1 MSSGEAMSEVSVQA
15 MLRRME
21 ASVATVVA
29 SVQLDSQHAAVGG
42 LERAVKRVTHL
53 AEKTHARY
61 RPSPVAIYVSNL
73 TRARDDDG
81 GSLLGVPT
89 MGAAADHA
97 HTDDWRVLDLVR
109 AGAEEM
115 ALDDA
120 LRDAGDE
127 YKSALSASGLPPA
140 TVALLESW
148 LDLQVVTRLVQL
160 QGDQPH
166 DVRAVARPTTGEDQA
181 FAMGVN
187 AMGVNA
193 MDAVEASQAS
203 LIADA
208 ARPRADAPL
217 SAIELGQL
225 LHVSDQTVRG
235 RERAGELF
243 SILRPG
249 RRRGVEYPG
258 FQAWPEI
265 SGAPL
270 AKTLAALTPPDGGRV
285 SGTLAYGFFT
295 TRTELLGGLTPLE
308 VMMGR
313 LLTARAIDADVQAL
327 LDADAAARLAAVEGA
342 ARTTAA
348 VDAA

>member
-1 MSSGEAMSEVSVQA
+1 MLEVSVQA
-15 MLRRME
+15 LLRRME
-21 ASVATVVA
+21 TSVATVAAAA
-29 SVQLDSQHAAVGG
+29 SVGAPRAEVGG
-42 LERAVKRVTHL
+42 LERAVKRVTQL
-53 AEKTHARY
+53 AEKTHAGR
-61 RPSPVAIYVSNL
+61 RPAHEAAYDPYVKGVRDVDASGWRDLSVRGSGHSPEAV
-73 TRARDDDG
+73 
-81 GSLLGVPT
+81 
-89 MGAAADHA
+89 
-97 HTDDWRVLDLVR
+97 DDWSVLDI
-109 AGAEEM
+109 AGELAEQR

-120 LRDAGDE
+120 LRDAGAE
-127 YKSALSASGLPPA
+127 YKTALSASGLPPA

-160 QGDQPH
+160 QGDLQG
-166 DVRAVARPTTGEDQA
+166 DVRAVPSPTALVRALATAAAPTGS
-181 FAMGVN
+181 
-187 AMGVNA
+187 
-193 MDAVEASQAS
+193 AVPVSGS
-203 LIADA
+203 L
-208 ARPRADAPL
+208 PSVDAPL

-270 AKTLAALTPPDGGRV
+270 AKTLAALAPPEGGRV

-295 TRTELLGGLTPLE
+295 ARSELLGGLTPLE
-308 VMMGR
+308 VLTGR
-313 LLTARAIDADVQAL
+313 LLTRRDLDADVQAL
-327 LDADAAARLAAVEGA
+327 LGAGAPPRLAAVERA